1 MLALR
6 FVALLAVAL
15 WIGGLVVLG
24 IVAAPAIFDVTAWHQ
39 VADGRQLSGAIFGE
53 AFRRF
58 HLVAYVCGAVV
69 LLSLAA
75 RALLGPRP
83 RRFALRSGIA
93 LVMLATALYS
103 GLVVSGHIE
112 RLRQEI
118 GAAPS
123 SLTGNDPRR
132 LAFGRLHRQS
142 TLLQVVPLLGGLL
155 LMFWELK
162 D

>member
-6 FVALLAVAL
+6 FVALVAVAL

-24 IVAAPAIFDVTAWHQ
+24 IVAAPAIFDVTAWRQ

-103 GLVVSGHIE
+103 GLVVSGNIE
-112 RLRQEI
+112 RLRHEI
-118 GAAPS
+118 GAAS
-123 SLTGNDPRR
+123 SLAGNDPRR